1 MEDLLPSTK
10 KNHRFDMGICCLQA
24 EKKLKFFIFSIKFN
38 KKCYFT
44 RHKGSQ
50 PSWDPL
56 GALLGPFWSEFGDL
70 WGASWESFWGS
81 FLAVLGIFKRKGFKS
96 SKLNCLDAFRMP
108 QGPPKEPPKP
118 PILESFFGFMIMMK
132 TTTRCLMKFE

>member
-1 MEDLLPSTK
+1 M
-10 KNHRFDMGICCLQA
+10 
-24 EKKLKFFIFSIKFN
+24 KFN
-38 KKCYFT
+38 KKRYFT
-44 RHKGSQ
+44 YHDGPQ

-81 FLAVLGIFKRKGFKS
+81 FLAVFGIFKRKGFKS